1 MPKDTDNHT
10 SPELLDALE
19 SIKGLLEQSE
29 SKLSAARESLQKAK
43 PQTIKPGIVRPSVS
57 NEPVVPV
64 LDDVV
69 ITLDEEHDEDELPLL
84 EDDVPVLDDL
94 MEAEPVNAPPSAAPT
109 PSAGYSTEEVL
120 IYIDKLQQ
128 QLEKQLRNT
137 LMRTVVNIEAEIKK
151 TLTEQIQQLKDE
163 IDQNRPD

>member
-1 MPKDTDNHT
+1 MPKDTDNRT
-10 SPELLDALE
+10 SPELLNALE

-43 PQTIKPGIVRPSVS
+43 PQAIKPGLVRPSVS

-69 ITLDEEHDEDELPLL
+69 TSLDDELDEDGLPLL

-94 MEAEPVNAPPSAAPT
+94 LEAEPPTTSAPASPP
-109 PSAGYSTEEVL
+109 PLAGYSTEQVL
-120 IYIDKLQQ
+120 NYIDDLQR

-151 TLTEQIQQLKDE
+151 TLSEQIQQLKDE
-163 IDQNRPD
+163 IEQNRPD